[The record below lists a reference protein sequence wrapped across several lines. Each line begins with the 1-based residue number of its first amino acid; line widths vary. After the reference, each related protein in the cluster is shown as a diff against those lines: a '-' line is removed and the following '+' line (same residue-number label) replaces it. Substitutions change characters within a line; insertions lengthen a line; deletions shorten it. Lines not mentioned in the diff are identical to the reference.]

1 MIDLIKPE
9 FIAGSENRFS
19 EFISKLGKEK
29 MAVVSHRVDLDGIT
43 AAKVVNKVVNAD
55 EVIFLDYEDLNMD
68 LVTRLADGK
77 FKKIIFTDLNFS
89 KPEVLKKIEKFAEVL
104 VIDHHKFGEDLN
116 SEKTVFM
123 NAQGFCAAYL
133 SYYLFSKV
141 QDLGDLDWIVACASI
156 SDVMYK
162 NNSKWIAKVCQ
173 RYDGFFR
180 INQKGTVES
189 SLEELQY
196 NLNLAI
202 LYFNHV
208 KKPQIAL
215 NSIGDK
221 YGDIGGLMKYADM
234 VRKEVENT
242 KVLFLKQKEKIGDFT
257 YWKIKKMKYSIV
269 SFLINDISFAQ
280 RDRTFIFLEKQSEL
294 CKVSARR
301 QDWKLDLP
309 SLLKSLILGFE
320 NASAGGHIPAAGA
333 SFPVSYLSEFEKRL
347 KAVSLDE
354 FIVK

>member
-1 MIDLIKPE
+1 MIDLIKPA
-9 FIAGSENRFS
+9 FIAGHEIRFS
-19 EFISKLGKEK
+19 DFISKLGKEK
-29 MAVVSHRVDLDGIT
+29 IAIVSHRVDLDGIT

-55 EVIFLDYEDLNMD
+55 EIIFLDYEDINLE
-68 LVTRLADGK
+68 LVERLEKGK
-77 FKKIIFTDLNFS
+77 FKKVIFTDLNFS

-104 VIDHHKFGEDLN
+104 VIDHHTFAEDLN
-116 SEKTVFM
+116 SERTVFM
-123 NAQGFCAAYL
+123 NSQGFCAAYIA
-133 SYYLFSKV
+133 YYLFSKI
-141 QDLGDLDWIVACASI
+141 QNLEDLDWVVACASI

-162 NNSKWIAKVCQ
+162 NNAKWIGNVCQ
-173 RYDGFFR
+173 KYDGFFR
-180 INQKGTVES
+180 INQKGMVES

-196 NLNLAI
+196 NINLAI

-208 KKPQIAL
+208 RKPQIAL
-215 NSIGDK
+215 NSIGER

-242 KVLFLKQKEKIGDFT
+242 KIMFVKQKEKIGEFT

-269 SFLINDISFAQ
+269 SFLINDISFSQ
-280 RDRTFIFLEKQSEL
+280 RDRTFIFLEKQSEI

-309 SLLKSLILGFE
+309 SLLKSLIIGFE
-320 NASAGGHIPAAGA
+320 NSSAGGHIPASGA
-333 SFPVSYLSEFEKRL
+333 SFPVSYLAEFEKRL
-347 KAVSLDE
+347 KAVSLDK